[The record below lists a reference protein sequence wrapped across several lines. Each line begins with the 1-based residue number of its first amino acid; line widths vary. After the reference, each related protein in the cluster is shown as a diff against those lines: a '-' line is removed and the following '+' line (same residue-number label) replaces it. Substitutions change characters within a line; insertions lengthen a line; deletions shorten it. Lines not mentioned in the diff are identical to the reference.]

1 MLVLRDKCLY
11 SAITQKYIATKSFS
25 FILLHPWF
33 RVQTENCRAVYKIAT
48 CTLWILYGYIYVLK
62 NIFFDVFLC
71 SKVGWK
77 WHFLEI
83 LSMKNL
89 ILMVYWNKK
98 NVAAAFEQ
106 RVIEM
111 RQTKSIVLGIEAVG
125 IKHNRTNCHNR
136 LFWKKCSDKDYKQ
149 LF

>member
-1 MLVLRDKCLY
+1 MD
-11 SAITQKYIATKSFS
+11 
-25 FILLHPWF
+25 P
-33 RVQTENCRAVYKIAT
+33 
-48 CTLWILYGYIYVLK
+48 LWIYLCIE
-62 NIFFDVFLC
+62 NIFFDAFLC

-111 RQTKSIVLGIEAVG
+111 RQTKSLVLGIEAVG

-136 LFWKKCSDKDYKQ
+136 LFWKKSSDKDYFQ
-149 LF
+149 LFQRWLIENQFNVELNQYFITKCNTFIIKSSHVVYIKWTIVLFEM